1 MHSLTALELELLL
14 NIIYVYDMFKHG
26 LSAYTIMNSI
36 KWRKSKVF
44 KIRLITQTNDEERNN
59 CVNEYIN

>member
-36 KWRKSKVF
+36 K
-44 KIRLITQTNDEERNN
+44 
-59 CVNEYIN
+59 

>member
-44 KIRLITQTNDEERNN
+44 KNQINYTNKRRGTE
-59 CVNEYIN
+59 